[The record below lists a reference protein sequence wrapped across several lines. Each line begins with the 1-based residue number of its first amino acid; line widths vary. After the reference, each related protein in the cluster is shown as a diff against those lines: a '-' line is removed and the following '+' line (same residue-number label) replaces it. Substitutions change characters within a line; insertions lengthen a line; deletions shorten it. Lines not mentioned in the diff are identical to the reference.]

1 MRVDYGSY
9 FVTMHIE
16 IEQHEENIIIE
27 RKRKRKKKK
36 EKKSKATKLNRLYI
50 S

>member
-36 EKKSKATKLNRLYI
+36 K
-50 S
+50 